1 MIKKIFASILILNI
15 VIINLLINLLFPPV
29 QINFETSQKIVDIKN
44 TGDLINTYSNLIMEI
59 VPANE

>member
-15 VIINLLINLLFPPV
+15 IF
-29 QINFETSQKIVDIKN
+29 INFISYLIVPRTKIDQTILEKVVDIKN
-44 TGDLINTYSNLIMEI
+44 TNDLINTYSNLIMEI

>member
-15 VIINLLINLLFPPV
+15 IF
-29 QINFETSQKIVDIKN
+29 INFISYLIVPKIKIDQTILEKVVDIKN
-44 TGDLINTYSNLIMEI
+44 TNDLINTYSNLIMEI

>member
-15 VIINLLINLLFPPV
+15 IF
-29 QINFETSQKIVDIKN
+29 INFISYLIVPKIEIDENIRQKVVDIKN
-44 TGDLINTYSNLIMEI
+44 TNDLINTYSNLIMEI

>member
-15 VIINLLINLLFPPV
+15 IF
-29 QINFETSQKIVDIKN
+29 INFISYLIVPKIKIDQTILEKVVDIKN
-44 TGDLINTYSNLIMEI
+44 TNDLINTYSILIMEI